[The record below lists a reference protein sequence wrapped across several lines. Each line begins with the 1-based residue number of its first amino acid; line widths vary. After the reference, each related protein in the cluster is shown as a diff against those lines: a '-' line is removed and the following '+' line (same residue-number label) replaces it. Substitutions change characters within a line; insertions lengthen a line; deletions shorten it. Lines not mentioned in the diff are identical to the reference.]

1 MPINPYPRSAPL
13 EDVWLKKDAVKARAL
28 PQGWSESR
36 LSVARVLILAQAQ
49 SARPFEFYGIFLAA
63 NTSSL
68 SNLAHPPPLTLSPG
82 VARSPNDFAYLNAR
96 AEGGMSL
103 APGQKPKGRDRS
115 NGRGPRWQRRLG
127 YAGRGLRQAIFT
139 PRRCPSSGRCQG
151 LAESQSRTRTSGVRR

>member
-82 VARSPNDFAYLNAR
+82 VARSK
-96 AEGGMSL
+96 AEGQGSI
-103 APGQKPKGRDRS
+103 QR
-115 NGRGPRWQRRLG
+115 PRPQVATPVGLCWQR
-127 YAGRGLRQAIFT
+127 A
-139 PRRCPSSGRCQG
+139 
-151 LAESQSRTRTSGVRR
+151 